1 MAPET
6 WRVNPENTSIAPH
19 SKVFCATAAP
29 DSMDPIISTGL
40 NGILDGYRRASE
52 SAERIVQAFASERAQ
67 DAFGAL
73 FDLQAARRQVEAS
86 AKVVKTGNQ
95 LLGNVL
101 DIFA

>member
-1 MAPET
+1 
-6 WRVNPENTSIAPH
+6 
-19 SKVFCATAAP
+19 
-29 DSMDPIISTGL
+29 
-40 NGILDGYRRASE
+40 
-52 SAERIVQAFASERAQ
+52 VQAFASERAQ
-67 DAFGAL
+67 DAFRAL